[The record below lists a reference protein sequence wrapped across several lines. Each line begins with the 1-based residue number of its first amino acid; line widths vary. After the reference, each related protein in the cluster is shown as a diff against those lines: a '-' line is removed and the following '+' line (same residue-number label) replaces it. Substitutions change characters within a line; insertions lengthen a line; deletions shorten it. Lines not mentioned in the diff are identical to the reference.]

1 MEKGIFINS
10 HKITKE
16 VPWCTDNYFSD
27 IWVKDIE
34 KDILLFCA
42 PCDVSNHIEIAN
54 KRYFGIV
61 ITREKHKVILILND
75 NPEEIINGNLPVLN
89 SDETVNN
96 VLICRSD
103 FPYLE
108 KCIIIPKDKHNKFM
122 SYFNLGDIIEIHKV

>member
-10 HKITKE
+10 HRITKE
-16 VPWCTDNYFSD
+16 VPWKDNYFSD

-34 KDILLFCA
+34 KNTLIFCA
-42 PCDVSNHIEIAN
+42 PCDVDNHIEIAN

-96 VLICRSD
+96 VLICASD
-103 FPYLE
+103 FPYPE
-108 KCIIIPKDKHNKFM
+108 QCIIIPKDEHNKFM
-122 SYFNLGDIIEIHKV
+122 SFFNLGDIIEIHKV

>member
-10 HKITKE
+10 HRITKE
-16 VPWCTDNYFSD
+16 VPWKDNYFSD

-34 KDILLFCA
+34 KNTLIFCA
-42 PCDVSNHIEIAN
+42 PCDVDNHIEIAN

-96 VLICRSD
+96 VLICASD
-103 FPYLE
+103 FPYPE

-122 SYFNLGDIIEIHKV
+122 SFFNLGDIIEIHKV